1 MSGRK
6 REAAA
11 ASRLSS
17 LPSSMSTNSEDCN
30 FSMIKYCMSISESH
44 WAGLTPRYRLPLLRL
59 CVSPREEIVHFLK
72 LWVQGRAALD
82 SGTEA
87 RVGAGVE
94 SSG

>member
-1 MSGRK
+1 
-6 REAAA
+6 
-11 ASRLSS
+11 
-17 LPSSMSTNSEDCN
+17 
-30 FSMIKYCMSISESH
+30 MIEYCMSISESH

-59 CVSPREEIVHFLK
+59 CVGPRQEIVHFLK